1 MIKSDN
7 KRITITLPDSLISR
21 LEYLCN
27 SRGISKTSYMREC
40 LEQRLERDI
49 DNLDRS
55 RAHYEVVTYK
65 GLANYKVFGIKYG
78 QPREYIASFCNSDL
92 AMNFIESYDGDFDL
106 YGYESHGVS
115 WFYVEV
121 SPNLDDYEMAW
132 KTEGGYVYIK
142 RISEDNKMCLAD
154 ILRL

>member
-1 MIKSDN
+1 MIKIDN

-27 SRGISKTSYMREC
+27 SRFISKTSYIREC

-55 RAHYEVVTYK
+55 KTHYESVTYK

-92 AMNFIESYDGDFDL
+92 ARNFIELYDGDFDL
-106 YGYESHGVS
+106 YGYESHGIS
-115 WFYVEV
+115 WYFVEV
-121 SPNLDDYEMAW
+121 SPDVEDYEMAW
-132 KTEGGYVYIK
+132 KTDGGYVYIN
-142 RISEDNKMCLAD
+142 RISEDNKICLAD